1 MPTDIAEA
9 LRAVGDPR
17 ATPIARALKRI
28 GLTTCELLADYRGG
42 GFQTRGALPS
52 ALLSRLMAQVNSVD
66 SSIDPD
72 DSSAL
77 TLTTLLVRNAVA
89 LGSATPEALGG
100 GTVPTV
106 TQTHKEAEAQEKA
119 ANAKYAKEKYD
130 NLQKA
135 FLINVSPDDR
145 MDGDQLKKL
154 KAGLDAGHLPR
165 EVMQLKSVKALHA
178 HGSEQRTTLAD
189 GETQIVRNEYEADLR
204 RNGHVLSQIRRR
216 GYGLLAAGFRERSA
230 PTADSGYV
238 YGQVK
243 LKTADGG
250 VRTVTY
256 DVTPDAIFK
265 CACRNKRASA
275 METIDWWR
283 HFPGGIGR
291 INKMRSHVKR
301 DFNTLEGMM

>member
-119 ANAKYAKEKYD
+119 ANAKFAKQQYD
-130 NLQKA
+130 KVHKA
-135 FLINVSPDDR
+135 FLLNVDPEDR
-145 MDGDQLKKL
+145 CDGDILKKL
-154 KAGLDAGHLPR
+154 QAGLDAGHLPQEAMR
-165 EVMQLKSVKALHA
+165 LKNIKTQNAA
-178 HGSEQRTTLAD
+178 HEEQRTTLAD
-189 GETQIVRNEYEADLR
+189 GHTELVRHEFEAELQ
-204 RNGHVLSQIRRR
+204 RNGRVLAQIRRR
-216 GYGLLAAGFRERSA
+216 GFALLAVGFKERAAPSA
-230 PTADSGYV
+230 NCGFI
-238 YGQVK
+238 YGQVN
-243 LKTADGG
+243 LKDPASGAT
-250 VRTVTY
+250 RLVTY
-256 DVTPDAIFK
+256 DVTPDAILK
-265 CACRNKRASA
+265 YARLLCR
-275 METIDWWR
+275 
-283 HFPGGIGR
+283 
-291 INKMRSHVKR
+291 
-301 DFNTLEGMM
+301 